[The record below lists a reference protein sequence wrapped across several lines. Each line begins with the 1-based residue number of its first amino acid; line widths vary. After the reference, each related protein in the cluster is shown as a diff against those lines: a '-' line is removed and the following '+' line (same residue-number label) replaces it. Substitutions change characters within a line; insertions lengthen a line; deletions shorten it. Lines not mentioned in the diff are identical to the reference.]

1 MSRFTDDTAAYADN
15 WRTILLVDAVI
26 GWVLVVVGLVLANAL
41 GLVLLGAGAAYL
53 ILGLRRGRRWKR
65 LRAERGLDQP

>member
-15 WRTILLVDAVI
+15 WRTILLVDAAV
-26 GWVLVVVGLVLANAL
+26 GWVLVVVGLVLANGL

-65 LRAERGLDQP
+65 LRAERGLDQA